1 VDDRHFATVGPKKF
15 HGQLNICDVHQARIY
30 ISGALRKQNTLE
42 EETMQ
47 IIRPIF
53 ILRFFILCICCLILA
68 FPAWAESLEELNKAL
83 QGNDVEAAWKA
94 VDGMSQ
100 KISPQQRE
108 EAIKILTRGLK
119 KEWVRCAGDIRQ
131 SIANQLAALN
141 AKKAIPDL
149 LELIREKKNID
160 HECAE

>member
-1 VDDRHFATVGPKKF
+1 MKLSSLA
-15 HGQLNICDVHQARIY
+15 
-30 ISGALRKQNTLE
+30 
-42 EETMQ
+42 
-47 IIRPIF
+47 F
-53 ILRFFILCICCLILA
+53 ILRFFILPICLWISPL
-68 FPAWAESLEELNKAL
+68 PIWAESLEELNKAL
-83 QGNDVEAAWKA
+83 QGNDVEEAWKA
-94 VDGMSQ
+94 VDGMPQ

-141 AKKAIPDL
+141 AKEAIPDL
-149 LELIREKKNID
+149 LGLIRQKKSID